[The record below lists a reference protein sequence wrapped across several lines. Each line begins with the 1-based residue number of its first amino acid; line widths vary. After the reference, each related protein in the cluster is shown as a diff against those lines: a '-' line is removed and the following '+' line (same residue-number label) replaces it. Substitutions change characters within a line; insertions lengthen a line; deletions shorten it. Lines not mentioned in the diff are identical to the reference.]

1 MDKKLTDNEII
12 KALENVAEW
21 FTEHGKNTNTAVI
34 GISKQAI
41 DLINRQRAEI
51 ERLKQ
56 IVGFTPARGS
66 RKSPLLN
73 AVLDNVRAEAV
84 KEFAER
90 SEKELF
96 IKQNE
101 HREHWMETLNR
112 HRGTEAYKDHEWSID
127 NWLRGYG
134 EAVQDILG
142 INQEFLKELV
152 GEDDG

>member
-1 MDKKLTDNEII
+1 MVEKLQ
-12 KALENVAEW
+12 
-21 FTEHGKNTNTAVI
+21 
-34 GISKQAI
+34 KQIA
-41 DLINRQRAEI
+41 DLQAEI

-90 SEKELF
+90 LKDMSEHFWEEKENF
-96 IKQNE
+96 VSEEQ
-101 HREHWMETLNR
+101 
-112 HRGTEAYKDHEWSID
+112 ID
-127 NWLRGYG
+127 NL
-134 EAVQDILG
+134 
-142 INQEFLKELV
+142 LKELV